1 MRVFT
6 FFAYQK
12 PVPYEPVAKTMK
24 KKHLSFLLFL
34 MCCIPG
40 FSVFAQ
46 NKITTFGMF
55 LRPSF
60 PNQFFRT
67 GPIDFSDRGID
78 YSIVQQSGISFGGII
93 RKGFTKRL
101 SFETGIVYTKRN
113 YNLTLTD
120 STFTGKGEY
129 SIIGYEIPLTA
140 LVFIQLGEQ
149 LWMNVGLGPGV
160 EFYPS
165 DIYTDDSFYA
175 HYGAREQTFNGAIN
189 ASLGFELRTKKSG
202 YFYLGF
208 NYHRS
213 FSPIYTSVVEYY
225 PSRDFSIP
233 YTSIGRT
240 QLQGDYFGID
250 LRYFFHEDPEKKK
263 KKVTG
268 RN

>member
-1 MRVFT
+1 MT
-6 FFAYQK
+6 IKNQII
-12 PVPYEPVAKTMK
+12 T
-24 KKHLSFLLFL
+24 LLLFFQL
-34 MCCIPG
+34 FTVG
-40 FSVFAQ
+40 QYVHAQ
-46 NKITTFGMF
+46 DKITTFGVF

-67 GPIDFSDRGID
+67 GPIDFSDSNID

-113 YNLTLTD
+113 YDLTLTD
-120 STFTGKGEY
+120 TTFTGRGEY

-140 LVFIQLGEQ
+140 LVFIQLGQQ
-149 LWMNVGLGPGV
+149 LWMNVGLGPGI

-165 DIYTDDSFYA
+165 DIYSDDDFYA
-175 HYGAREQTFNGAIN
+175 HYGAREQTFNGALN
-189 ASLGFELRTKKSG
+189 ASLGFEFRTKKSG

-250 LRYFFHEDPEKKK
+250 FRYFFHEDPEKKK